1 MRSGHRGSQN
11 SLPRSQWLNTLLPK
25 DCHPEED
32 VTLSTL
38 TSTLIAWH
46 LSPAESRE
54 GTVKIRISYLFMAL
68 CTFYQTKGKNCSY
81 FFDRFP
87 LTRGKKKFAH
97 VYPSESLSQLLDIRC
112 VFSEKKTTTKLLLR
126 ITGASLGSGMLRK
139 CL

>member
-46 LSPAESRE
+46 LSPAGSRE
-54 GTVKIRISYLFMAL
+54 GRVKVRISYLFTAL
-68 CTFYQTKGKNCSY
+68 CTFYQTKGKTARIS
-81 FFDRFP
+81 
-87 LTRGKKKFAH
+87 LTDFLLQGKKK
-97 VYPSESLSQLLDIRC
+97 SLLTSTLLNLSQLLDIRC
-112 VFSEKKTTTKLLLR
+112 VFSEKKTKRQLNF
-126 ITGASLGSGMLRK
+126 
-139 CL
+139 CLELQEQVWEVEC

>member
-54 GTVKIRISYLFMAL
+54 GTVKIRISYLFTAL

-87 LTRGKKKFAH
+87 LTREKKKK
-97 VYPSESLSQLLDIRC
+97 SWLTSTLLNLSHSFWILG
-112 VFSEKKTTTKLLLR
+112 VFSLKKRQQLNF
-126 ITGASLGSGMLRK
+126 
-139 CL
+139 CLELQEQVWEVEC

>member
-32 VTLSTL
+32 VSLSTL

-68 CTFYQTKGKNCSY
+68 CTFYQTKGKTARIS
-81 FFDRFP
+81 
-87 LTRGKKKFAH
+87 LTDFLLQGEKK
-97 VYPSESLSQLLDIRC
+97 SLLTSTLLNLSHSFWILG
-112 VFSEKKTTTKLLLR
+112 VFSLKKRQQLNF
-126 ITGASLGSGMLRK
+126 
-139 CL
+139 CLELQEQVWEVEC